1 MVVQFLS
8 KSSLIAYVR
17 HFTQLLQN
25 KDDENIKR
33 FLEQCKNELDKR
45 NGQVPEWSIGSDC
58 KSDGCGLREF
68 KSLPAHLIKTN
79 CHKRDTSKN
88 F

>member
-17 HFTQLLQN
+17 HFAQLLQN

-45 NGQVPEWSIGSDC
+45 EING
-58 KSDGCGLREF
+58 K
-68 KSLPAHLIKTN
+68 
-79 CHKRDTSKN
+79 
-88 F
+88 